1 MGLVTSKS
9 VSQLLSHLIQEYIG
23 PWESL
28 KSLSRKQTFLGRA
41 ADPLKIRLAG
51 ETTHKPPDL
60 FGP

>member
-1 MGLVTSKS
+1 MR
-9 VSQLLSHLIQEYIG
+9 IQEYIG

-28 KSLSRKQTFLGRA
+28 KSLSRKQTFLRRA

-51 ETTHKPPDL
+51 ETTHKPLDL